1 MFLSEDIISLKKKLS
16 DFLSYWKKS
25 AFYVSRF
32 QMLCCVCSE
41 FLRKFCNKKGEDTS
55 VIDNNQVRK
64 GGKKKSLKSVMSIV
78 KLMPILVSL

>member
-1 MFLSEDIISLKKKLS
+1 
-16 DFLSYWKKS
+16 
-25 AFYVSRF
+25 
-32 QMLCCVCSE
+32 MLCCVCSE